1 MRPKTARLAPGA
13 TVGILGG
20 GQLGRMLALAA
31 ADLGLKTHILCP
43 EPDSPA
49 FEVTRRHTVAEYG
62 DEAALDLF
70 ARDAEII
77 TYEFENVPSATVAF
91 LRARRP
97 VLPSEQAL
105 DIAQDRRKEKSF
117 LEGLGIA
124 VAEYRRI
131 DRLEDIEPAAAE
143 IGLPAVLKTCR
154 LGYDG
159 KGQYVLRDA
168 SDARAAWAGVGEAA
182 SILEAFV
189 PFSREVSVVAARGAD
204 GSFAAYDPPENVHKQ
219 QILRRSRVPARISA
233 ALAGEAET
241 IARKVAE
248 ALDYVGVLAIE
259 LFVVEA
265 DGKSPRLVANEIA
278 PRVHNSGHWTMD
290 ACRVSQFEQHIR
302 AVAGWPLGP
311 TERHCDAVMDNLIGK
326 EVGAWG
332 RHLSDPDA
340 CLHLYGKA
348 RVRDGRKMGHV
359 TRLSPLGSLAKGE
372 ES

>member
-1 MRPKTARLAPGA
+1 MAETPRLTPAA
-13 TVGILGG
+13 TIGILGG

-31 ADLGLKTHILCP
+31 ADLGLKTHVLCP

-49 FEVTRRHTVAEYG
+49 FEVTRRRTVADYG

-70 ARDAEII
+70 ARDADVI

-97 VLPSEQAL
+97 VLPDEQAL

-124 VAEYRRI
+124 VAPYRRI
-131 DRLEDIEPAAAE
+131 GQLADIEPAAAE

-159 KGQYVLRDA
+159 KGQYVLREA
-168 SDARAAWAGVGEAA
+168 GDARAAWAGVGEAA

-189 PFSREVSVVAARGAD
+189 PFAREISIIAARSAD
-204 GSFAAYDPPENVHKQ
+204 GRFTAYDPPENVHKE
-219 QILRRSRVPARISA
+219 QILRRSQVPARISV
-233 ALAGEAET
+233 ALAEEAEA
-241 IARKVAE
+241 IARKVAD

-259 LFVVEA
+259 LFVVEEEGRA
-265 DGKSPRLVANEIA
+265 RLIATEIA

-311 TERHCDAVMDNLIGK
+311 AARDRDAVMDNLIGE
-326 EVGAWG
+326 EVEGWPQLL
-332 RHLSDPDA
+332 REPDA

-348 RVRDGRKMGHV
+348 RVRAGRKMGHV
-359 TRLSPLGSLAKGE
+359 TRLSPLGSLAQANR
-372 ES
+372 

>member
-1 MRPKTARLAPGA
+1 MAKTPRLAPGA

-31 ADLGLKTHILCP
+31 AELGLKTHVLCP
-43 EPDSPA
+43 EPNSPA
-49 FEVTRRHTVAEYG
+49 FEVTRRHTVADYG

-70 ARDAEII
+70 ARDADVI

-97 VLPSEQAL
+97 VLPTEHAL

-117 LEGLGIA
+117 LEGLGIS
-124 VAEYRRI
+124 VAPYRAI
-131 DRLEDIEPAAAE
+131 ARLEDIAPAAAE

-159 KGQYVLRDA
+159 KGQYVLREA
-168 SDARAAWAGVGEAA
+168 GEARDAWAGVGEAA

-189 PFSREVSVVAARGAD
+189 PFAREVSVVAGRSAD
-204 GSFAAYDPPENVHKQ
+204 GHFAAYDPPENEHRE
-219 QILRRSRVPARISA
+219 QILRRSQVPAPITP
-233 ALAGEAET
+233 ALAEEAVA
-241 IARKVAE
+241 IAHKVAD

-259 LFVVEA
+259 LFVVEEEKGA
-265 DGKSPRLVANEIA
+265 RLIANEIA
-278 PRVHNSGHWTMD
+278 PRVHNSGHWTID

-302 AVAGWPLGP
+302 AIAGWPLGP
-311 TERHCDAVMDNLIGK
+311 ATRDRDAVMDNLIGE
-326 EVGAWG
+326 EVNGW
-332 RHLSDPDA
+332 PDLLREPDT

-348 RVRDGRKMGHV
+348 RVRAGRKMGHV
-359 TRLSPLGSLAKGE
+359 TRLFPVGSLPSGGR
-372 ES
+372 